1 MKMVG
6 LEPRDRSSPSD
17 QEFAPGPE
25 SPSDLRQIVGRFWA
39 RKLFI
44 FCTALVGAGLAFAA
58 AKAITPT
65 YTGEARVMIKPQQG
79 SEPAAARL
87 LAAIQSGPE
96 AVPSEALV
104 LQSRSLAM
112 RAIEQLGLDQDPE
125 VRLDGKGLSGTAGYI
140 EAVKLI
146 EAVIGGSP
154 SERSGD
160 NATSA
165 APGKSEAAHQ
175 VSPAVVNAFMGQL
188 EVELVPHTSV
198 IRVAFRSARPA
209 IAASVPNTIV
219 RLYLD
224 GLVAEKSKEMAKE
237 LNRIDEVILPELRRK
252 LLSSQAELP
261 IYQKYLAYS
270 IDIRSNIDQVQAD
283 AEFISRAEVPMRPS
297 FPKPKLMTILGAA
310 LGASLALALVVIFD
324 AWRSGIRS
332 IAEAEAVLGVRC
344 LGAVPLVKLGFRRG
358 LRSLPLQVRDELFK
372 NAVRSIQLKLRSARG
387 ANSQT
392 LLITS
397 ALPGEGNRSARGTN
411 SQALLITSALP
422 GEGKSWAAVALTS
435 SLADDG
441 LGAIV
446 VDCDFFRPALHRYF
460 GVGEVEG
467 LTDYFADEVALDEV
481 IRTDKNSGI
490 HFITAGIS
498 PTKKQFITLE
508 KLRIFMD
515 RLLSTYKFVILDSS
529 PILAAS
535 ETMMLSQIA
544 ERTLLVVKWE
554 STRTDVARH
563 ALRQLEEVGAR
574 VSVILSKVNP
584 KRAGWYGD
592 VVSSVYGQLEGY
604 RRSTRV

>member
-1 MKMVG
+1 
-6 LEPRDRSSPSD
+6 
-17 QEFAPGPE
+17 
-25 SPSDLRQIVGRFWA
+25 
-39 RKLFI
+39 
-44 FCTALVGAGLAFAA
+44 
-58 AKAITPT
+58 
-65 YTGEARVMIKPQQG
+65 VMIKPQQG

-188 EVELVPHTSV
+188 GVELVPHTSV

-224 GLVAEKSKEMAKE
+224 DLVAEKSKEMAKE

-252 LLSSQAELP
+252 LLSSQAELA

-297 FPKPKLMTILGAA
+297 FPRPKLMTILGAA

-387 ANSQT
+387 ANS
-392 LLITS
+392 
-397 ALPGEGNRSARGTN
+397 R
-411 SQALLITSALP
+411 ALLITSALP

-446 VDCDFFRPALHRYF
+446 VDCDFFRPALHRYL
-460 GVGEVEG
+460 GAGEVEG
-467 LTDYFADEVALDEV
+467 LTDYFANEVALDEV

-498 PTKKQFITLE
+498 PTKKQFITVE

-563 ALRQLEEVGAR
+563 ALQQLEEVGAR
-574 VSVILSKVNP
+574 VSVILSNVNP